1 MDWWIKIITMA
12 QRIVF
17 IDIAKA
23 VCIILVVVGHYV
35 PDNSPGWYVAI
46 HDVIYTFHMPL
57 FMFASGY
64 VYIATRRDIGYGSFL
79 MRKLRRLMVPYLS
92 TSVIVITIKL
102 LTQGGMGVEHPVTV
116 SSYLRMFYQPE
127 AGYFLWF
134 IWALWWM
141 FVLVPLFRTP
151 GSRLVLFIAAL
162 ALHYVPLAL
171 PWEFCISE
179 CRSMLVFFMLG
190 VVAFENKWLHAF
202 VNGPGWR
209 KTVCASCLFAV
220 ANYVNLTK
228 MGGGGTLAS
237 VVLPYAGIWFTLE
250 VSKSVRD
257 GSPVQRRLMAVA
269 ASSYIIYLFHTTF
282 EGFAK
287 AVFRKLPLDSGLWYV
302 FVPEALVVIASG
314 IVLPMLLFRLFKK
327 YRATRLLFGL

>member
-1 MDWWIKIITMA
+1 MTKE
-12 QRIVF
+12 RILFLDV
-17 IDIAKA
+17 AKA

-116 SSYLRMFYQPE
+116 SSYLRMFYLPE

-171 PWEFCISE
+171 P
-179 CRSMLVFFMLG
+179 
-190 VVAFENKWLHAF
+190 
-202 VNGPGWR
+202 
-209 KTVCASCLFAV
+209 
-220 ANYVNLTK
+220 
-228 MGGGGTLAS
+228 
-237 VVLPYAGIWFTLE
+237 
-250 VSKSVRD
+250 
-257 GSPVQRRLMAVA
+257 
-269 ASSYIIYLFHTTF
+269 
-282 EGFAK
+282 
-287 AVFRKLPLDSGLWYV
+287 LDSDLWYV

-314 IVLPMLLFRLFKK
+314 VVFPMLLFWLFKK

>member
-1 MDWWIKIITMA
+1 MTKE
-12 QRIVF
+12 RILFLDV
-17 IDIAKA
+17 AKA

-57 FMFASGY
+57 FMFASGC
-64 VYIATRRDIGYGSFL
+64 VYIATRKDIGYGSFL
-79 MRKLRRLMVPYLS
+79 KRKLRRLMVPYLS

-171 PWEFCISE
+171 PREFCISE

-190 VVAFENKWLHAF
+190 GWRSRTSGCMPLST
-202 VNGPGWR
+202 GPGGAR
-209 KTVCASCLFAV
+209 PFARH
-220 ANYVNLTK
+220 AC
-228 MGGGGTLAS
+228 
-237 VVLPYAGIWFTLE
+237 
-250 VSKSVRD
+250 
-257 GSPVQRRLMAVA
+257 SPLR
-269 ASSYIIYLFHTTF
+269 I
-282 EGFAK
+282 
-287 AVFRKLPLDSGLWYV
+287 
-302 FVPEALVVIASG
+302 
-314 IVLPMLLFRLFKK
+314 MLI
-327 YRATRLLFGL
+327 